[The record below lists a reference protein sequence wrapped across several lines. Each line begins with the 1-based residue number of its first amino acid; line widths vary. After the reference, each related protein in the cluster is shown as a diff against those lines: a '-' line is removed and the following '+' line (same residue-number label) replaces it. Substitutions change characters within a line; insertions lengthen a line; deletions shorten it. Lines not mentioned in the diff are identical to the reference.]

1 MLNTFCVAGVTS
13 LHTQGRSPTVTC
25 FTAWQQASEGRTLG
39 PGIRTNWEHLDTRE
53 ETVSL
58 HEAATFWLPRIW
70 TPTIN
75 NIAKANPWRW
85 VVVVAISLTGYGIYA
100 TDCSKQGL
108 ILNIACELWHIWS
121 KRRCYIDEGV
131 VLALIT
137 SVLQFK
143 VWMQESKKK
152 RN

>member
-25 FTAWQQASEGRTLG
+25 FAAWQQASEGRTLG

-53 ETVSL
+53 VTVSL

-70 TPTIN
+70 IPTIN

-85 VVVVAISLTGYGIYA
+85 VLVVAISFTRYICPWLLEARVDLEYCLWVVTY
-100 TDCSKQGL
+100 L
-108 ILNIACELWHIWS
+108 IQKTVLNRW
-121 KRRCYIDEGV
+121 GV

-143 VWMQESKKK
+143 VLMQESKKK

>member
-1 MLNTFCVAGVTS
+1 MLITFSTAGVTS
-13 LHTQGRSPTVTC
+13 LHKQGRSPNGTC
-25 FTAWQQASEGRTLG
+25 FTAWQQASDGGTFG
-39 PGIRTNWEHLDTRE
+39 PGIRTNWVHLDMRGGR
-53 ETVSL
+53 VSW

-70 TPTIN
+70 IPTIN
-75 NIAKANPWRW
+75 NIAKAKTWRW
-85 VVVVAISLTGYGIYA
+85 VVVVAISFTRYGIYA

-108 ILNIACELWHIWS
+108 ILNIACEMWHIWS

-143 VWMQESKKK
+143 VLMQETKKK